1 MAEQGNKYN
10 LTTFFF
16 LYIAQSIPMSFLST
30 VLPVMMRQENFSLS
44 AIGLL
49 QLIKLPWIIKFLW
62 SPIVDKRCVTT
73 RDYKLWIISSEIIYA
88 VLIMAVAFLDFN
100 TDFNTMIV
108 FILAAFIASATQD
121 IATDAFAV
129 LTFSRKNKSML
140 NSMQAMGSFGG
151 SLVGGGLLLLLF
163 QQIGWDYI
171 LPGLSIFAIIALLPL
186 LLNKK
191 MEIQQQPVGNS
202 PAKMVDILSFFTQ
215 TGIWR
220 QIGFLFLFY
229 SGLMGT
235 LAMMKPYLVDKGYN
249 IGEIG
254 IMNGI
259 AGTLA
264 GFLFSFAGGIIIKKV
279 GRRIARILFAVVI
292 LISSLF
298 FVGLSQVE
306 PTTMLLYIG
315 IALLW
320 GGYGMATVIVYT
332 TSMDHVRS
340 GREGTDFTLQSV
352 ITHISSM
359 IVVVVGGKV
368 ADITGYEGLF
378 LFQTIL
384 AVASLLYVLIIF
396 RNKSIKNIN

>member
-73 RDYKLWIISSEIIYA
+73 KDYKLWIISSEIIYA

-100 TDFNTMIV
+100 ADFNTMIV
-108 FILAAFIASATQD
+108 LILAAFIASATQD

-129 LTFSRKNKSML
+129 LTFSRKDKSML

-171 LPGLSIFAIIALLPL
+171 LPGLSLFAVIALLPL
-186 LLNKK
+186 LLNRK
-191 MEIQQQPVGNS
+191 MEIQQQPMDSS
-202 PAKMVDILSFFTQ
+202 PAKMADILSFFTQ
-215 TGIWR
+215 KGIWR
-220 QIGFLFLFY
+220 QIVFLFLFY

-264 GFLFSFAGGIIIKKV
+264 GFLFSFAGGVIIKKV

-292 LISSLF
+292 LITSLF

-306 PTTMLLYIG
+306 PTTMRLYIG

-320 GGYGMATVIVYT
+320 GSYGMATVIVYT
-332 TSMDHVRS
+332 TSMDNVRT

-378 LFQTIL
+378 FFQTIL
-384 AVASLLYVLIIF
+384 AVVSLLYVLITF
-396 RNKSIKNIN
+396 RNKSIKI